1 MFDDFFIR
9 ALVAGLGIALVTG
22 PLGCFVVW
30 RRLSYFGDTLAHSA
44 LLGVTMAYTL
54 ELNIAL
60 SVFIISS
67 LIALILIQLQKKTN
81 LPGDA
86 LLGLLAHSSLAV
98 GLVVIGFL
106 TFIRFDI
113 MGLLFGDI
121 LAVTTDDLLIIWTG
135 GAVILLV
142 LKLIWKP
149 LFASTVN
156 YELAEAEG
164 LNPDR
169 AKAIF
174 TILMAAVI
182 AISIKMV
189 GLLLIT
195 GMLIIPAA
203 MARNISDSPIKM
215 VIYSIIG
222 GLLSVVLGLFSSLE
236 FNTSSGPSI
245 IVAALIL
252 FILSLFKIKQS
263 VQLKNWSTMNKIQN
277 MDKQQILSKNQQII
291 FDIIEKAK
299 EPIKAYSI
307 LFNVQKKG
315 IKAPLQVYRA
325 LDKLVEIGKI
335 HKIESRNSFV
345 ACKNS
350 NCQISKATAFS
361 ICESCEEV
369 SEISDNKLSKYLE
382 SFQNKAGMK
391 FKKYNLEFFG
401 LCKKCSIK

>member
-1 MFDDFFIR
+1 MFDEFFVR
-9 ALVAGLGIALVTG
+9 ALFAGIGIAFVTG

-54 ELNIAL
+54 DLNIAI
-60 SVFIISS
+60 SVFLISS
-67 LIALILIQLQKKTN
+67 VIALILIQLQKKTN

-135 GAVILLV
+135 GVLILLV

-203 MARNISDSPIKM
+203 MARNISDSPQKM
-215 VIYSIIG
+215 VIFSIIG
-222 GLLSVVLGLFSSLE
+222 GLLSVVLGLYSSLE

-245 IVAALIL
+245 IAASLVL

-263 VQLKNWSTMNKIQN
+263 IKLKN
-277 MDKQQILSKNQQII
+277 
-291 FDIIEKAK
+291 
-299 EPIKAYSI
+299 
-307 LFNVQKKG
+307 
-315 IKAPLQVYRA
+315 
-325 LDKLVEIGKI
+325 
-335 HKIESRNSFV
+335 
-345 ACKNS
+345 
-350 NCQISKATAFS
+350 
-361 ICESCEEV
+361 
-369 SEISDNKLSKYLE
+369 
-382 SFQNKAGMK
+382 
-391 FKKYNLEFFG
+391 
-401 LCKKCSIK
+401 

>member
-9 ALVAGLGIALVTG
+9 ALVAGIGIAFVTG

-44 LLGVTMAYTL
+44 LLGATMAYTL
-54 ELNIAL
+54 DLNIAI
-60 SVFIISS
+60 SVFLISS
-67 LIALILIQLQKKTN
+67 VIALILIQLQKKTN

-121 LAVTTDDLLIIWTG
+121 LAVTTDDLLVIWTG
-135 GAVILLV
+135 GALILIV
-142 LKLIWKP
+142 LNLIWKP

-203 MARNISDSPIKM
+203 MARNISDSPQKM
-215 VIYSIIG
+215 VIFSVIG
-222 GLLSVVLGLFSSLE
+222 GLLSVILGLYSSLE

-245 IVAALIL
+245 IAAALVL

-263 VQLKNWSTMNKIQN
+263 IKLKN
-277 MDKQQILSKNQQII
+277 
-291 FDIIEKAK
+291 
-299 EPIKAYSI
+299 
-307 LFNVQKKG
+307 
-315 IKAPLQVYRA
+315 
-325 LDKLVEIGKI
+325 
-335 HKIESRNSFV
+335 
-345 ACKNS
+345 
-350 NCQISKATAFS
+350 
-361 ICESCEEV
+361 
-369 SEISDNKLSKYLE
+369 
-382 SFQNKAGMK
+382 
-391 FKKYNLEFFG
+391 
-401 LCKKCSIK
+401 

>member
-1 MFDDFFIR
+1 MFIQVMEVQNKKINMFDDFFIR
-9 ALVAGLGIALVTG
+9 ALFAGIGVAFVTG
-22 PLGCFVVW
+22 PLGCFVIW

-44 LLGVTMAYTL
+44 LLGVTIAYSL
-54 ELNIAL
+54 EFNIAF
-60 SVFIISS
+60 SVFITSS
-67 LIALILIQLQKKTN
+67 LIALILVQLQNKTN

-121 LAVTTDDLLIIWTG
+121 LAVTVNDIYIIWFGGALILLI
-135 GAVILLV
+135 

-174 TILMAAVI
+174 TILMAAII

-203 MARNISDSPIKM
+203 MARNISDSPLKM
-215 VIYSIIG
+215 VTYSIIG
-222 GLLSVVLGLFSSLE
+222 GLLSVLIGLFSSLE
-236 FNTSSGPSI
+236 FNTPSGPSI
-245 IVAALIL
+245 VAAALFL
-252 FILSLFKIKQS
+252 FILSLLKIKQTIK
-263 VQLKNWSTMNKIQN
+263 LKN
-277 MDKQQILSKNQQII
+277 
-291 FDIIEKAK
+291 
-299 EPIKAYSI
+299 
-307 LFNVQKKG
+307 
-315 IKAPLQVYRA
+315 
-325 LDKLVEIGKI
+325 
-335 HKIESRNSFV
+335 
-345 ACKNS
+345 
-350 NCQISKATAFS
+350 
-361 ICESCEEV
+361 
-369 SEISDNKLSKYLE
+369 
-382 SFQNKAGMK
+382 
-391 FKKYNLEFFG
+391 
-401 LCKKCSIK
+401 